1 MKLDHLV
8 IFLLYFYCPQDHPH
22 SMVTYASDL
31 SNLNLMEAKF
41 QIQQGQI
48 GPEMTSRILMQGSYN
63 FA

>member
-8 IFLLYFYCPQDHPH
+8 IFLLYFYCSQEDPH

-31 SNLNLMEAKF
+31 SNLNLTEAKF
-41 QIQQGQI
+41 QIHQGQI
-48 GPEMTSRILMQGSYN
+48 GPERTSIILMQGSYN